1 MGGFARVISL
11 LYVDDKPE
19 FLDLVRLFL
28 ERKGNFSI
36 RTCQS
41 ASDALADL
49 SLNRY
54 DVIVSD
60 YFMPG
65 MDGITLLRAVRK
77 RGDTTPF
84 IMCTGISDA
93 SCREESLNA
102 GANFFIVKE
111 GDPHAFFDLLCS
123 AISSLVGDR
132 ASGTDPGRDP
142 GKSQGLEDTSPHV

>member
-1 MGGFARVISL
+1 VISL
-11 LYVDDKPE
+11 LCVDDKPE
-19 FLDLVRLFL
+19 FLDLVKLFL

-41 ASDALADL
+41 APDALADL

-65 MDGITLLRAVRK
+65 MDGITFLRVVRE

-93 SCREESLNA
+93 SCREESLDA
-102 GANFFIVKE
+102 GANFFILKE

-123 AISSLVGDR
+123 VVGSLAGDR
-132 ASGTDPGRDP
+132 AGGMDPERDP
-142 GKSQGLEDTSPHV
+142 GKS